1 MKKAFLIFMLAAVCL
16 GGSATFIRADTTAD
30 TTNATD
36 TADATDTTEDLKASI
51 AQKEQQIAQL
61 EQEAQQYRQ
70 SIAQTT
76 SQTQTLKNQIANINK
91 QIKNLQYNISITQAK
106 LDATQLKIKD
116 LNNNIAATETTVAKN
131 QQLITQLLQ
140 NLNELDAQNQLVT
153 LFKVDKLSD
162 FFGALAD
169 IDSMQETLVAKIN
182 FLKVLKENLKTDL
195 DKSQRMKSQ
204 YDSLKTSLGAQK
216 DITTDQK
223 QEKSTLLQ
231 TTKNQEQTYQKLLNQ
246 TLAKQQ
252 QIEKEINDIETIL
265 RQGINYGSLPSKGTH
280 IFIIPVQGGRLTQ
293 GYGTVPKNSITRKYY
308 SFHNGIDY
316 GSNLGIG
323 APIYAAAD
331 GFIQA
336 IGNNGTYAYGKW
348 IAIRHTNGLTTLYG
362 HLSYVGVKISQQ
374 VSQGD
379 TIGYMGKTGLAL
391 GPHVH
396 FTVYTTDSF
405 KTESRWYGLLPVGAS
420 IDPGDYM

>member
-1 MKKAFLIFMLAAVCL
+1 MLAACYFFAL
-16 GGSATFIRADTTAD
+16 ALSARA
-30 TTNATD
+30 
-36 TADATDTTEDLKASI
+36 DTTEDLKASI

-76 SQTQTLKNQIANINK
+76 SQTQTLKNQITNIDK
-91 QIKNLQYNISITQAK
+91 QIKNLQYTISITQAK
-106 LDATQLKIKD
+106 LDQTQLKIKD
-116 LNNNIAATETTVAKN
+116 LNNNIASTETTVTQN
-131 QQLITQLLQ
+131 QQLIADLLQ
-140 NLNELDAQNQLVT
+140 NVSELDAQNQLVM

-162 FFGALAD
+162 FFSTIANL
-169 IDSMQETLVAKIN
+169 DSMQETLVTKIN

-195 DKSQRMKSQ
+195 GKSQQMKTQ
-204 YDSLKTSLGAQK
+204 YDSLRASLGAQK

-231 TTKNQEQTYQKLLNQ
+231 TTKNQEQTYQKLLGQ

-252 QIEKEINDIETIL
+252 QIEKEIEDIETIL
-265 RQGINYGSLPSKGTH
+265 RQGINYGLLPSKGSR
-280 IFIIPVQGGRLTQ
+280 IFIVPVQGGRLTQ
-293 GYGTVPKNSITRKYY
+293 GYGAVPKNSVTRKYY
-308 SFHNGIDY
+308 SFHNGLDY

-331 GFIQA
+331 GFVQA

-348 IAIRHTNGLTTLYG
+348 IAIRHINGLTTLYG
-362 HLSYVGVKISQQ
+362 HLSYIDAKTGQQ
-374 VSQGD
+374 VAQGD

-405 KTESRWYGLLPVGAS
+405 KTESRWFGLLPIGAS
-420 IDPGDYM
+420 LNPSDYL